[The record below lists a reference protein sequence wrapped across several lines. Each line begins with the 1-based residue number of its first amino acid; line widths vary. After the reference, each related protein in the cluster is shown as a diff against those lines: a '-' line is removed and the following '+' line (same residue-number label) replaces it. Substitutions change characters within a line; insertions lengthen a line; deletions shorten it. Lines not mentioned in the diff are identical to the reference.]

1 MRSKQSSS
9 IESAKGKRNILSNGR
24 DGLIV
29 IISGSQKRILQERQT
44 FSAITTLPKRSRYGS
59 VAKAEPQGKTHGAQ
73 EFCVCS
79 EYTNFHPQPK
89 GRGQELV
96 TKERNANKF
105 AKAKNYSTGAVAPRM
120 LGACIPLS

>member
-1 MRSKQSSS
+1 M
-9 IESAKGKRNILSNGR
+9 
-24 DGLIV
+24 
-29 IISGSQKRILQERQT
+29 
-44 FSAITTLPKRSRYGS
+44 LPKRSRYGS
-59 VAKAEPQGKTHGAQ
+59 VAKAELQGKTHSAQ

-96 TKERNANKF
+96 IKERNANKF

-120 LGACIPLS
+120 LGACTPLS